1 EAFELEVIVENDAR
15 AMALGEAWFGNHLES
30 DSMLVINFGRGV
42 GAGMIVNG
50 ELYHGAQD
58 IAGEVGHMTIDMN
71 GNVCDCGN
79 KGCLQTFATGE
90 AIGRRAEANAE
101 VDESDA
107 TMTGEELE
115 RRAGAKSDMAMT
127 GEEPEC
133 RAGAKSDTAMT

>member
-1 EAFELEVIVENDAR
+1 
-15 AMALGEAWFGNHLES
+15 
-30 DSMLVINFGRGV
+30 RGV

-101 VDESDA
+101 VDESDESDESDA
-107 TMTGEELE
+107 AMTGEEPE

-133 RAGAKSDTAMT
+133 RAGAKSDTAMTGEEPECRAGAKSDTAMTGEMV